1 MPDTLKA
8 PGLHVTKIGARLGV
22 VVHGINAKEEL
33 TDTQCQF
40 LREALRLY
48 KVLFLKRQFLDSDQH
63 EKLASVF
70 GEPILHP
77 TIKAPHGP
85 RYRFDAVANYEA
97 PTDTGHTDVTF
108 IPAYPK
114 VSVLRALEIPPVGG
128 ATVWGNT
135 ATAYQDLPTALKHFA
150 EVAWGIHS
158 NNCGCNEKRLDA
170 HAQIEEQAFEGKL
183 PCYITRHPVVQVH
196 PETKERN
203 LLLGDFISGLD
214 GFSRRES
221 NVLIELL
228 QRYVTRIDNTVSW
241 HWEEGD
247 VAIWDTRA
255 TQHYAPA
262 NFESHPRLLR
272 RITVKGDVSMSC
284 DGRPGQAL
292 VQPE

>member
-22 VVHGINAKEEL
+22 VVHGIDAKQEL
-33 TDTQCQF
+33 TEIQCGF

-48 KVLFLKRQFLDSDQH
+48 KVLFFKRQFLDNDQH
-63 EKLASVF
+63 ERLASVF

-77 TIKAPHGP
+77 TMTAPHGP
-85 RYRFDAVANYEA
+85 RYRFDAPAEYDSS
-97 PTDTGHTDVTF
+97 TDTGHTDVTF

-114 VSVLRALEIPPVGG
+114 VSVLRALEIPSVGG

-135 ATAYQDLPTALKHFA
+135 ATAYQDLPTPLKYLA
-150 EVAWGIHS
+150 EAAWGIHS
-158 NNCGCNEKRLDA
+158 NECGCQEERLDA
-170 HAQIEEQAFEGKL
+170 RTQVVRPVEAMPK
-183 PCYITRHPVVQVH
+183 CYITRHPVVQVH
-196 PETKERN
+196 PETGERH
-203 LLLGDFISGLD
+203 LLLGHFIIGLD
-214 GFSRRES
+214 GFSTREA

-247 VAIWDTRA
+247 VAIWDNRA
-255 TQHYAPA
+255 THHYAPVD
-262 NFESHPRLLR
+262 FERHPRLLR
-272 RITVKGDVSMSC
+272 RITVKGETPVSC
-284 DGRPGQAL
+284 EGRQSQAL